1 MKYLI
6 ASDLHGSAYYCKM
19 FISAAERENADR
31 IIFLGDILYHGPRN
45 DLPRDYAPK
54 KVIEMLNPLA
64 EKMFCVRGN
73 CDSEVDEM
81 VLAFPCLA
89 EYALI
94 DAGKRI
100 IFAAHGHKF
109 GKDNPPP
116 LGKGDILLCGHTH
129 VPAFE
134 KFGNDNLYINPGSLS
149 IPKEGSAHSY
159 MTFENGVF
167 IRKDLENGSEYQK
180 FEI

>member
-1 MKYLI
+1 MKYII
-6 ASDLHGSAYYCKM
+6 ASDLHGSAYYCEM
-19 FISAAERENADR
+19 FLGAIGRENADK

-45 DLPRDYAPK
+45 NLPRDYAPK

-73 CDSEVDEM
+73 CDCEVDEM

-94 DAGKRI
+94 GGEKRT
-100 IFAAHGHKF
+100 IFASHGHKF

-129 VPAFE
+129 VPALE
-134 KFGNDNLYINPGSLS
+134 KFGNDNIYLNPGSLS

-159 MTFENGVF
+159 MTLDDGVLVW
-167 IRKDLENGSEYQK
+167 KNLDGGAEYRR